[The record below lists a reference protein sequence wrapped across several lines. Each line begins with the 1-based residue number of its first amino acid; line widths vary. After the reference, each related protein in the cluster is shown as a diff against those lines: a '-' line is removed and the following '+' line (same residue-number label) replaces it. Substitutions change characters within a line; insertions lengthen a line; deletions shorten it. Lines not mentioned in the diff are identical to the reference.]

1 MSGAATFQI
10 LTVPGPANKA
20 KRSAVGSLLVAIA
33 VVFLTLFIVLPIANV
48 FTQALSNGFAA
59 YWQVFFPPTADSTA
73 HLTMFEKHRLLAA
86 ADQAAHTWSAIRMS
100 CAIAAI
106 VVPLNIIFG
115 LGAAW
120 ALTKFRFRG
129 RVLLLTLIDLPF
141 SISPVI
147 AGLIFVLWFGRGGI
161 FGAWGTQVTWPDP
174 TSLTWQGFSGHWWPF
189 TFTNSY
195 SGIIFTPLSMVIA
208 TAFVTF
214 PFVARSLI
222 PLMDSQGS
230 DEELAALSLGAGG
243 WRTFRTV
250 TLGNIKWG
258 LLYGA
263 ILCTAR
269 AFGEFGAVSVVSGH
283 IDSNDTIPLR
293 VEKLWDGYNMQAAF
307 SVATLL
313 ALLAVATLIIKAA
326 VEFKTKHAEAA
337 AKAAKEVEPDEHRSS
352 ADQQELRLVPSA
364 EGRKP

>member
-1 MSGAATFQI
+1 MSRAATLQI
-10 LTVPGPANKA
+10 RAAAAPPKA
-20 KRSAVGSLLVAIA
+20 KRSAVGRLLVAAA
-33 VVFLTLFIVLPIANV
+33 VIFLTLFIVLPIANV

-59 YWQVFFPPTADSTA
+59 YWQVFFPPATDPAA
-73 HLTMFEKHRLLAA
+73 HLTLFEKHQL

-100 CAIAAI
+100 CGIAAV
-106 VVPLNIIFG
+106 VVPLNIVFG
-115 LGAAW
+115 LVAAW
-120 ALTKFRFRG
+120 AVTKFRFRG
-129 RVLLLTLIDLPF
+129 RVLLVTLIDLPF

-147 AGLIFVLWFGRGGI
+147 AGLVFVLWFGRGGI
-161 FGAWGTQVTWPDP
+161 FGDWGTRITWPDP
-174 TSLTWQGFSGHWWPF
+174 ASLSWQGFSGHWWPF
-189 TFTNSY
+189 TFANSY
-195 SGIIFTPLSMVIA
+195 TGIIFTPLAMVIA

-214 PFVARSLI
+214 PFVARALI

-230 DEELAALSLGAGG
+230 DEELAALSLGASG

-250 TLGNIKWG
+250 TLANIRWA

-326 VEFKTKHAEAA
+326 VEFKTGHDEAA
-337 AKAAKEVEPDEHRSS
+337 ASAAKE
-352 ADQQELRLVPSA
+352 
-364 EGRKP
+364 